1 MNLKK
6 KFVIGAA
13 SLALV
18 AGMGVAP
25 AMAAD
30 GDKIVL
36 PGGQS
41 FDRVAGAERVETSL
55 KVAMKAAKDTPAKA
69 RKVYL
74 VNYKAM
80 VDAASS
86 GILNDGVVV
95 LVPADKAGQIVVGHQ
110 IKKLIGQNVQEF
122 TAVGGTSVVPNA
134 WIDNVVAGYDNGVP
148 TISRLGGADRY
159 ATNIEII
166 KKAKD
171 APGANWDRNY
181 FAQGNVVVDALT
193 AGAVINGPIILVPP
207 TGDVPQGTVD
217 YYQKNLANKSVIVL
231 GGTGALSD
239 DQVNKVTGGKE
250 EINPWKYNTT
260 IDSLKAD
267 VQTAAAK
274 YYGQG
279 AWQHMDKDVLEEPTN
294 KYFGLGKAEITGTS
308 ANENDI
314 NIKDGIAAGKEAK
327 AFKGWKNAN
336 NEVAANLAKIMGKA
350 DNPANNTVNKLKE
363 TMNDALDALVGAQGA
378 APASVA
384 AAQSGFLSAFK
395 AYYGFDAQK
404 LVVNGD
410 GSVNLGGFTTT
421 GDVVTGYDFAAADKK
436 AQQIAESKDNL
447 LKIGAEQFTYAD
459 AVGYEAA
466 NFASF
471 QTNAASSPVS
481 AAAMGIAAPKKAAE
495 VKAQANKSYKALK
508 DAVNAYKAGP
518 LPKVITSTGTHQ
530 RLAGADR
537 YETAALLSYYLT
549 AGPEGKNNGQLSGQG
564 RVYVASGNDAN
575 IVDAMVAGQLEK
587 GPILLLPSTGTPS
600 DNVLAEFK
608 RLGMTQGNTMK
619 EGYTIGGTNAV
630 SDDTLKAAVKSFAEG
645 LKDQPEA
652 APAAPTASAKPTLG
666 AVTGSPITAV
676 NGTASVPVTGA
687 KSAPAEYTC
696 SIDKNEISAGTSGK
710 VKFAVAWD
718 ASTKACKVTAT
729 DDSHNGAVSG
739 TIKVTVK
746 VDEDGAASA
755 AKTVSDGAEK
765 DVTVN
770 IS

>member
-25 AMAAD
+25 AMANA

-41 FDRVAGAERVETSL
+41 FDRIAGAERVETSL
-55 KVAMKAAKDTPAKA
+55 KVAMKAAKDDTTGKKKK
-69 RKVYL
+69 KVYL
-74 VNYKAM
+74 VNYTSM

-110 IKKLIGQNVQEF
+110 IKKLIGTGVIEF
-122 TAVGGTSVVPNA
+122 TAVGGTGVVPNA
-134 WIDNVVAGYDNGVP
+134 WIDNVVAGYDNGTP
-148 TISRLGGADRY
+148 TISRLGGKDRY

-166 KKAKD
+166 KKAKESGPTW
-171 APGANWDRNY
+171 AHNY

-193 AGAVINGPIILVPP
+193 AGAVTDGPIILVPP

-217 YYQKNLANKSVIVL
+217 YYQKNLTNKGVIVL

-250 EINPWKYNTT
+250 RINPWKYNTT

-279 AWQHMDKDVLEEPTN
+279 AWQHMTKDVLDVPN
-294 KYFGLGKAEITGTS
+294 NNYLGLGKAAINGTS
-308 ANENDI
+308 ADENDI
-314 NIKDGIAAGKEAK
+314 NIKDEIATGKEAK

-336 NEVAANLAKIMGKA
+336 AEVAANLAKIMGKA
-350 DNPANNTVNKLKE
+350 DGTEANTVNKLKKE
-363 TMNDALDALVGAQGA
+363 MNTALDTLVTPAGK
-378 APASVA
+378 APADVA
-384 AAQSGFLSAFK
+384 TGQTVFLNKFK

-404 LVVNGD
+404 LVVNAD
-410 GSVNLGGFTTT
+410 GSVTPGGFTTT
-421 GDVVTGYDFAAADKK
+421 GDVVSGYDFAAADKK
-436 AQQIAESKDNL
+436 AQQIAESSDNL

-459 AVGYEAA
+459 AVGYEATD
-466 NFASF
+466 FTTF

-495 VKAQANKSYKALK
+495 VKAQANKCFQALK
-508 DAVNAYKAGP
+508 DAVNAYNAGP
-518 LPKVITSTGTHQ
+518 LPKVITSTGTYQ

-549 AGPEGKNNGQLSGQG
+549 AGPEGKNDGQLNGKK

-575 IVDAMVAGQLEK
+575 IVDAMVAGQLEE

-608 RLGMTQGNTMK
+608 RLGMTQGKTMK
-619 EGYTIGGTNAV
+619 EGFTIGGTGAV

-652 APAAPTASAKPTLG
+652 PAASSATPTTTNGAADIVTASGTTTFTIKGVAGASWAITGGNAKLTLDKTSG
-666 AVTGSPITAV
+666 TFADTTPVTITVTGSGLTNSDNA
-676 NGTASVPVTGA
+676 TVTYKVTQTESGKA
-687 KSAPAEYTC
+687 KSAEA
-696 SIDKNEISAGTSGK
+696 
-710 VKFAVAWD
+710 
-718 ASTKACKVTAT
+718 TAT
-729 DDSHNGAVSG
+729 
-739 TIKVTVK
+739 VK
-746 VDEDGAASA
+746 IALP
-755 AKTVSDGAEK
+755 
-765 DVTVN
+765 
-770 IS
+770 

>member
-25 AMAAD
+25 AMAVPSP
-30 GDKIVL
+30 GEKIVL

-166 KKAKD
+166 KKVKES
-171 APGANWDRNY
+171 PNTNWAHNY

-193 AGAVINGPIILVPP
+193 AGAVTDGPIILVPP
-207 TGDVPQGTVD
+207 AGDVPQGTVD
-217 YYQKNLANKSVIVL
+217 YYQKNLDGKGVIVL

-279 AWQHMDKDVLEEPTN
+279 AWQHMDKDVLDVPNN
-294 KYFGLGKAEITGTS
+294 KYFGLGKVAVAGTS

-314 NIKDGIAAGKEAK
+314 NIKDEIADAKKDK

-336 NEVAANLAKIMGKA
+336 SEVAANLAKIMGKA
-350 DNPANNTVNKLKE
+350 DGSEANTVNKLKKA
-363 TMNDALDALVGAQGA
+363 MNDALDALVGAQGA
-378 APASVA
+378 APANVA
-384 AAQSGFLSAFK
+384 AGQSGFLSAFK

-404 LVVNGD
+404 LVVNGN
-410 GSVNLGGFTTT
+410 GSVTLGGFTTT

-471 QTNAASSPVS
+471 DTNAASSPVS

-495 VKAQANKSYKALK
+495 VKAQANKCYKALK
-508 DAVNAYKAGP
+508 DAVNAYNAGP

-549 AGPEGKNNGQLSGQG
+549 AGPSGMNNGQLSGQG

-587 GPILLLPSTGTPS
+587 GPILLLPSTGNPS

-608 RLGMTQGNTMK
+608 RLGMTQGHTMK
-619 EGYTIGGTNAV
+619 EGFTIGGTNAV

-645 LKDQPEA
+645 LKDQPESAPA
-652 APAAPTASAKPTLG
+652 APAASATPVCNATLATTSKAYSVTCTTPSGSASSPATLTYKWEKVTSAGITGFSADTAANGT
-666 AVTGSPITAV
+666 VTGTAA
-676 NGTASVPVTGA
+676 NG
-687 KSAPAEYTC
+687 
-696 SIDKNEISAGTSGK
+696 D
-710 VKFAVAWD
+710 
-718 ASTKACKVTAT
+718 
-729 DDSHNGAVSG
+729 
-739 TIKVTVK
+739 TIKVK
-746 VDEDGAASA
+746 VTYDEDGAAGPKTPASKEFTATA
-755 AKTVSDGAEK
+755 A
-765 DVTVN
+765 
-770 IS
+770 

>member
-25 AMAAD
+25 AMAVPSP
-30 GDKIVL
+30 GEKIVL

-55 KVAMKAAKDTPAKA
+55 KVAMKAANDNTAKA

-110 IKKLIGQNVQEF
+110 IKKLIGTGVQEF
-122 TAVGGTSVVPNA
+122 TAVGGTGTVPNA
-134 WIDNVVAGYDNGVP
+134 WIDNVVAGYDNGTP
-148 TISRLGGADRY
+148 TISRLGGKDRY

-166 KKAKD
+166 KKAKESGPTW
-171 APGANWDRNY
+171 AHNY

-193 AGAVINGPIILVPP
+193 AGAVIDGPIILVPP

-217 YYQKNLANKSVIVL
+217 YYQKNLDGKSVIVL
-231 GGTGALSD
+231 GGTGAVSD
-239 DQVNKVTGGKE
+239 DQVNKVIGGKE
-250 EINPWKYNTT
+250 AINPWKYDTT

-279 AWQHMDKDVLEEPTN
+279 VWQHMTKDVLDVPNN
-294 KYFGLGKAEITGTS
+294 KYFGLGKAQITGTS

-314 NIKDGIAAGKEAK
+314 NIKDEIATGKEAK

-336 NEVAANLAKIMGKA
+336 NEVAANLVKIMGKA
-350 DNPANNTVNKLKE
+350 DGTTANTVNQLKKDMNTALE
-363 TMNDALDALVGAQGA
+363 TLVGANGV
-378 APASVA
+378 APATVVA
-384 AAQSGFLSAFK
+384 NQSAFLGK
-395 AYYGFDAQK
+395 FKDYYGFDAQK
-404 LVVNGD
+404 LVVNSD

-436 AQQIAESKDNL
+436 AQQIAESSENL

-459 AVGYEAA
+459 AVGYVAA
-466 NFASF
+466 NFNTFVA
-471 QTNAASSPVS
+471 NVASSPVS

-508 DAVNAYKAGP
+508 DAVNAYNAGP

-549 AGPEGKNNGQLSGQG
+549 AGPSGMNNGQLSGQG
-564 RVYVASGNDAN
+564 RVYVASGNEAS

-619 EGYTIGGTNAV
+619 EGYTIGGTGSV

-652 APAAPTASAKPTLG
+652 PAAPAASEMPVCTATLG
-666 AVTGSPITAV
+666 IGGSAAYSVTCTTPASPVTAPATLTYKWVKGTSTGITAFSDDTAASGTVTGTA
-676 NGTASVPVTGA
+676 
-687 KSAPAEYTC
+687 
-696 SIDKNEISAGTSGK
+696 AGG
-710 VKFAVAWD
+710 D
-718 ASTKACKVTAT
+718 
-729 DDSHNGAVSG
+729 
-739 TIKVTVK
+739 TIKVTVTY
-746 VDEDGAASA
+746 DEDGTAGPKTPTHKDFTATAA
-755 AKTVSDGAEK
+755 
-765 DVTVN
+765 
-770 IS
+770 